1 MSEPLDELKF
11 IPLRPPAFDLKKAK
25 SRFADVPAG
34 ASLEYRCRV
43 VIAMHLE
50 RYPPEAIGMIGE
62 HAWGAV
68 IKLKHDRTAPDK
80 GKRRTPAI
88 TERFLSAVEEENP
101 HLAESAVADKLVW
114 KDIVESKFPS
124 NGLARPIGL
133 LFPWPILVQRVVRAG
148 SDLMEL
154 YATVDVG
161 DKDKNNLERAIQV
174 LVETPM
180 CVSLLQETE
189 IGKTLKK
196 FIKLSAKR
204 PKAHDLDIFSPQP
217 MSSSTKANGK
227 SLSPL
232 QQLEFLLQCWKD
244 MAAKSGVAMHS
255 SRQVARSAT
264 PEDDIASDLKAAESC
279 QTWRQLYHL
288 LHERE
293 QTRRVNQGARMRE
306 SRERIAQNQPK
317 IVKVRPAKAKHDAIL
332 NRPLG
337 PKYGSSSASLGP
349 TKNKLQVLKEESKV
363 AAVWQKSSPG
373 SKLPSNSF
381 GNAVAFAGV
390 GKSAKKLKT
399 NPARTVAT
407 SGGKTMKGPTKIPV
421 SVLRK
426 KLSKSFRK

>member
-1 MSEPLDELKF
+1 MSEELDDLKF

-25 SRFADVPAG
+25 SRFADVPTD
-34 ASLEYRCRV
+34 ASLEFRCRV

-124 NGLARPIGL
+124 NGLARPCGL
-133 LFPWPILVQRVVRAG
+133 LFPWPILVQRIVRAG

-154 YATVDVG
+154 YATDDVG
-161 DKDKNNLERAIQV
+161 DKDKHNLERAIQV
-174 LVETPM
+174 LVDSPM

-189 IGKTLKK
+189 IGKTVKK
-196 FIKLSAKR
+196 FIKLSTKT
-204 PKAHDLDIFSPQP
+204 PKAQDLDIFTSRTI
-217 MSSSTKANGK
+217 SSSTKTNGK
-227 SLSPL
+227 SMSPL
-232 QQLEFLLQCWKD
+232 QQLESLLQYWKD
-244 MAAKSGVAMHS
+244 VAAKSGVAIHNS
-255 SRQVARSAT
+255 QQLTRTPR
-264 PEDDIASDLKAAESC
+264 PEDEAESDLKAAESC
-279 QTWRQLYHL
+279 QTWRELYHL

-293 QTRRVNQGARMRE
+293 QTRRVNQGMRE

-317 IVKVRPAKAKHDAIL
+317 IVKVRPAKAKHEAIL
-332 NRPLG
+332 NRPFG
-337 PKYGSSSASLGP
+337 PKYGSSSASLPP
-349 TKNKLQVLKEESKV
+349 TKNKLQVLREESKV
-363 AAVWQKSSPG
+363 AAVWQKSTPG
-373 SKLPSNSF
+373 SKVQANSF

-390 GKSAKKLKT
+390 GKSAKKLKPT
-399 NPARTVAT
+399 PAKTVGT
-407 SGGKTMKGPTKIPV
+407 PGGKSMKGPTKIPT
-421 SVLRK
+421 STLRK